1 MKRVIA
7 SVFAAVAA
15 VTFVAPAVAD
25 ELKLGSGYETTSIDP
40 HHWAGFQNMMVGLS
54 IFGHLVNYDSSMRMV
69 PGLATSWKPLDD
81 MTWEIKLRDT
91 KWHDGTPFTAEDV
104 IFTFARAPNIGLKQ
118 FGIYT
123 RGKTI
128 TKVDDRTVHI
138 KTETPDPL
146 APNSMAAF
154 AIVSKKNTEGAATAD
169 FNTGK
174 AAVGIGPFKFGE
186 WVKGDRLVLEANPDY
201 WGEKFGWDRLIWK
214 PISSEGSRVA
224 ALLSGDVDFIDRVP
238 VVDIPKLKQNP
249 KLTVTQTPSC
259 RTMFLHPDQG
269 RDISPY
275 LMTNDGKPM
284 FPNPMRDQRVRK
296 AMSKAIDRQAIVER
310 VLAGHGVV
318 ASQHPPSTLFGH
330 DPNIMVEAYDP
341 QGAKALLKQAGYGDG
356 FQLTIHGTN
365 NRYDND
371 GPILEAIAQM
381 LTQVGITTKVE
392 SMPASV
398 FFKKLFQLEFSLAMA
413 GNCPGMADAGSVL
426 KEFIIS
432 HEPAKGYGVYNAQRY
447 SNFRTDEIIKEAL
460 ATIDNT
466 KRVQL
471 YHEALEI
478 AFKDVAIIPLHHQVN
493 TWASRKGVTYEA
505 RTDEMTLPYYAKKD

>member
-1 MKRVIA
+1 
-7 SVFAAVAA
+7 
-15 VTFVAPAVAD
+15 
-25 ELKLGSGYETTSIDP
+25 
-40 HHWAGFQNMMVGLS
+40 
-54 IFGHLVNYDSSMRMV
+54 
-69 PGLATSWKPLDD
+69 
-81 MTWEIKLRDT
+81 
-91 KWHDGTPFTAEDV
+91 
-104 IFTFARAPNIGLKQ
+104 
-118 FGIYT
+118 
-123 RGKTI
+123 
-128 TKVDDRTVHI
+128 
-138 KTETPDPL
+138 
-146 APNSMAAF
+146 MAAF

-432 HEPAKGYGVYNAQRY
+432 PRTRKGLRGLQRPALLELPHRRNHQGSAGHHRQHQARAAVPRG
-447 SNFRTDEIIKEAL
+447 TGD
-460 ATIDNT
+460 
-466 KRVQL
+466 RVQGCRDHPAAPPGQHL
-471 YHEALEI
+471 GVAQGGHVRSAHGRDDPSLLRQEGLTALQRPASGGRPLGKRPPFTFRSGARKYAPPWSAIRIVGDIGTGRCRSCFPTSE
-478 AFKDVAIIPLHHQVN
+478 DVGSTRRA
-493 TWASRKGVTYEA
+493 
-505 RTDEMTLPYYAKKD
+505 TDRPPG